1 MRHPVNTVSYPTP
14 TERIP
19 YMKYIIDRLEE
30 GLAIC
35 ETELRKRI
43 SVPVSHLPKGIKEGD
58 VLREEEGRFSLDS
71 EETDKRRREMKKK
84 LMDLFE

>member
-1 MRHPVNTVSYPTP
+1 MRHSVNTVSYPTP

-43 SVPVSHLPKGIKEGD
+43 SVP
-58 VLREEEGRFSLDS
+58 EEEGRFSLDS

>member
-1 MRHPVNTVSYPTP
+1 MRHSVNTVSYPTP

-43 SVPVSHLPKGIKEGD
+43 SVPVSHLPKGSKEGD

>member
-1 MRHPVNTVSYPTP
+1 MRHSVNTVSYPTP

-71 EETDKRRREMKKK
+71 EETDKRRREMKKT

>member
-1 MRHPVNTVSYPTP
+1 
-14 TERIP
+14 
-19 YMKYIIDRLEE
+19 MKYIIDRLEE

-43 SVPVSHLPKGIKEGD
+43 SVTVSHLPKGIKEGD

>member
-1 MRHPVNTVSYPTP
+1 MRHSVNTVSYPTP

-58 VLREEEGRFSLDS
+58 VLREEEGRFFLDS

>member
-1 MRHPVNTVSYPTP
+1 MRHSVNTVSYPTP

-84 LMDLFE
+84 LMELFE

>member
-1 MRHPVNTVSYPTP
+1 MRHSVNTVSYPTP

-84 LMDLFE
+84 LMDLFA

>member
-1 MRHPVNTVSYPTP
+1 MRHSVNTVSYPTP

-43 SVPVSHLPKGIKEGD
+43 SVPVSHLPKEVKEGD
-58 VLREEEGRFSLDS
+58 VMREEEGRFSLDS

>member
-1 MRHPVNTVSYPTP
+1 MRHSVNTVSYPTP

-19 YMKYIIDRLEE
+19 YMKYIIDRLDE

>member
-1 MRHPVNTVSYPTP
+1 MRHSVNTVSYPTP

-19 YMKYIIDRLEE
+19 YMKCIIDRLEE

-58 VLREEEGRFSLDS
+58 VLREDEGRFSLDS

>member
-1 MRHPVNTVSYPTP
+1 MRHSVNTVSYPTP

-43 SVPVSHLPKGIKEGD
+43 SVPVSHLPKEVKEGD
-58 VLREEEGRFSLDS
+58 VLREEEGRFFLDS
-71 EETDKRRREMKKK
+71 EETDNRRCEMKKK

>member
-1 MRHPVNTVSYPTP
+1 MRHSVNTVSYPTP

-43 SVPVSHLPKGIKEGD
+43 SVPVSHLPKEVKEGD
-58 VLREEEGRFSLDS
+58 VLREDEGRFFLDS

>member
-1 MRHPVNTVSYPTP
+1 MRHSVNTVSYPTP

>member
-1 MRHPVNTVSYPTP
+1 MRHSVNTVSYPTP

-35 ETELRKRI
+35 DTELRKRI

>member
-1 MRHPVNTVSYPTP
+1 MRHSVNTVSYPTP

-43 SVPVSHLPKGIKEGD
+43 SVPVSHLPKGIKVGD

>member
-1 MRHPVNTVSYPTP
+1 MRHSVNTVSYPKP
-14 TERIP
+14 TERSF

-35 ETELRKRI
+35 ETELRKCI
-43 SVPVSHLPKGIKEGD
+43 CVPVSHLPKNIKEGD

>member
-1 MRHPVNTVSYPTP
+1 MRHSVNTVSYPTP

-58 VLREEEGRFSLDS
+58 VLKEEDGRFSLDS

>member
-1 MRHPVNTVSYPTP
+1 MRHSVNTVSYPTP

-43 SVPVSHLPKGIKEGD
+43 SVPVSHLPKEVKEGD
-58 VLREEEGRFSLDS
+58 VLREEEGRFFLDS
-71 EETDKRRREMKKK
+71 EETDNRRREMKKK

>member
-1 MRHPVNTVSYPTP
+1 
-14 TERIP
+14 
-19 YMKYIIDRLEE
+19 MKYIIDRLEE

-58 VLREEEGRFSLDS
+58 VLREEEGRFSLES

-84 LMDLFE
+84 LMVLFE

>member
-1 MRHPVNTVSYPTP
+1 MRHSVNTVSYPTP

-43 SVPVSHLPKGIKEGD
+43 SVPVSHLPKEGKEGD
-58 VLREEEGRFSLDS
+58 VLR
-71 EETDKRRREMKKK
+71 
-84 LMDLFE
+84 

>member
-1 MRHPVNTVSYPTP
+1 
-14 TERIP
+14 
-19 YMKYIIDRLEE
+19 MKYIIDRLEE

-58 VLREEEGRFSLDS
+58 VL
-71 EETDKRRREMKKK
+71 KKQIK
-84 LMDLFE
+84 DGVK

>member
-1 MRHPVNTVSYPTP
+1 
-14 TERIP
+14 
-19 YMKYIIDRLEE
+19 MKYIIDRLEE

-35 ETELRKRI
+35 ETELRKCI
-43 SVPVSHLPKGIKEGD
+43 SVPVSHLPKEVKEGD
-58 VLREEEGRFSLDS
+58 VLREEGRFFLDS

>member
-1 MRHPVNTVSYPTP
+1 MRHSVNTVSYPTP

-35 ETELRKRI
+35 EPELRKRI
-43 SVPVSHLPKGIKEGD
+43 SVPLSHLPKGIKEGD

>member
-1 MRHPVNTVSYPTP
+1 MRHSVNTVSYPTP

-19 YMKYIIDRLEE
+19 YMIYIIDRLEE

>member
-1 MRHPVNTVSYPTP
+1 MRHSVNTVSYPTP

-43 SVPVSHLPKGIKEGD
+43 SVPVSHLPKEVKEGD
-58 VLREEEGRFSLDS
+58 VLREEDGRFFLDS

>member
-1 MRHPVNTVSYPTP
+1 MRHSVNTVSYPTP

-43 SVPVSHLPKGIKEGD
+43 SVPVSHLPKGVKEGD

>member
-1 MRHPVNTVSYPTP
+1 MQALNQTHRKDF
-14 TERIP
+14 

-43 SVPVSHLPKGIKEGD
+43 S
-58 VLREEEGRFSLDS
+58 
-71 EETDKRRREMKKK
+71 
-84 LMDLFE
+84 

>member
-1 MRHPVNTVSYPTP
+1 MRHSVNTVSYPTP

-71 EETDKRRREMKKK
+71 EETDKSRREMKKK

>member
-1 MRHPVNTVSYPTP
+1 MRHSVNTVSYPTP

-43 SVPVSHLPKGIKEGD
+43 SVPVSHLPKEVKEGD

>member
-1 MRHPVNTVSYPTP
+1 
-14 TERIP
+14 
-19 YMKYIIDRLEE
+19 MKYIIDRLEE

-35 ETELRKRI
+35 VTELRKRI
-43 SVPVSHLPKGIKEGD
+43 SVPVSHLPKEVKEGD
-58 VLREEEGRFSLDS
+58 VLREEEGRFFLDS

>member
-1 MRHPVNTVSYPTP
+1 MRHSVNTVSYPTP

-43 SVPVSHLPKGIKEGD
+43 SVPVSHLPKGIKEGE